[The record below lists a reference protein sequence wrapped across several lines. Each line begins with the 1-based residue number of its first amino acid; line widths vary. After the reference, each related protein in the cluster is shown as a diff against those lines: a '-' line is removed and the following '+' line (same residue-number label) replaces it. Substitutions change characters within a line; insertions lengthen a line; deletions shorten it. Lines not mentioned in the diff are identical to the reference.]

1 MIWVTRLD
9 GERLL
14 LNDDQVLYIEQVHDT
29 LLVLANGERLRILE
43 TPEEFVDRVAQW
55 RQRSMGLS
63 LLHELEAEP
72 G

>member
-14 LNDDQVLYIEQVHDT
+14 LNDDQVLYLEATHDT
-29 LLVLANGERLRILE
+29 ILVLANGERLRVHE
-43 TPEEFVDRVAQW
+43 TPEEIVDRVAQW

-63 LLHELEAEP
+63 LLHELEADHE
-72 G
+72 

>member
-14 LNDDQVLYIEQVHDT
+14 LNDDQVLYLEATHDT
-29 LLVLANGERLRILE
+29 ILVLANGERLRVHE
-43 TPEEFVDRVAQW
+43 TPEEVVDRVVQW

-63 LLHELEAEP
+63 LLHDLEADSE
-72 G
+72 

>member
-14 LNDDQVLYIEQVHDT
+14 LNDDQILYLEATHDT
-29 LLVLANGERLRILE
+29 ILVLANGERLRVHE
-43 TPEEFVDRVAQW
+43 TPEEIVDRVAQW

-63 LLHELEAEP
+63 LLHELEADRE
-72 G
+72 